1 MSFLTRPNVFCYFHP
16 YRFILQTLFVA
27 IFLFHISSKPTI
39 VSSAKITSMIIP
51 KWVQNGTED
60 QIILDCDYDLDLEL
74 DQNLTIK
81 WYFNDRNEL
90 IYEWIPRLDFRYV
103 SGRLQGKFNWD
114 FSIIT
119 STNAAYKKY
128 RALALKNPTTD
139 LSGKYI
145 CQVVSAT
152 GVDSEE
158 ASMIIF
164 GECVLS
170 FLATARSLV

>member
-1 MSFLTRPNVFCYFHP
+1 
-16 YRFILQTLFVA
+16 
-27 IFLFHISSKPTI
+27 
-39 VSSAKITSMIIP
+39 MIIP
-51 KWVQNGTED
+51 KWVQNGTEE
-60 QIILDCDYDLDLEL
+60 QIILDCDYDLDLDL
-74 DQNLTIK
+74 DRNLTIK
-81 WYFNDRNEL
+81 WYFQDRKEL

-114 FSIIT
+114 FSIQA
-119 STNAAYKKY
+119 SKFSSYKKY

-152 GVDSEE
+152 GDDAEE

-164 GECVLS
+164 GE
-170 FLATARSLV
+170 

>member
-1 MSFLTRPNVFCYFHP
+1 MHW
-16 YRFILQTLFVA
+16 
-27 IFLFHISSKPTI
+27 I
-39 VSSAKITSMIIP
+39 VSPLILLLPSVILVNVTSAAKITSMIIP
-51 KWVQNGTED
+51 KWVQNGTEE
-60 QIILDCDYDLDLEL
+60 QIILDCDYDLDLDL
-74 DQNLTIK
+74 DRNLTIK
-81 WYFNDRNEL
+81 WYFQDRKEL

-114 FSIIT
+114 FSIQA
-119 STNAAYKKY
+119 SKFSSYKKY

-152 GVDSEE
+152 GDDAEE

-164 GECVLS
+164 GE
-170 FLATARSLV
+170 